1 MQAPSLTDAQANTI
15 LGALIANLTIVRA
28 SPERTSPGIPTTA
41 SLVPLTPVIDVFD
54 LAEGVINVAGT
65 VKEVIFANANALT
78 VPDSGALAS
87 GASLASNQAA
97 IAGGQPFPPPT
108 RLSPIPRQSCL
119 KQPESIPI
127 SFGDQL
133 RQPLPL

>member
-1 MQAPSLTDAQANTI
+1 MDNGTTIDSCALAVARRDYSVALGRQKAYQWWNMSGMQAPSLTDAQANTI

-78 VPDSGALAS
+78 VPDS
-87 GASLASNQAA
+87 
-97 IAGGQPFPPPT
+97 
-108 RLSPIPRQSCL
+108 
-119 KQPESIPI
+119 
-127 SFGDQL
+127 
-133 RQPLPL
+133 